1 MTEKEKM
8 LAGEL
13 YNSTEK
19 TLSDERVRAKT
30 LCEMLNRT
38 SVSEGDKR
46 QEIVKEL
53 LGKSGKNAYIE
64 SNVWFD
70 YGYNTEV
77 GENFYVNHDCVFL
90 DCAKITF
97 GDNVFIAPQCGFY
110 TAGHPLEA
118 ETRNAFLEFAKPISV
133 GSDVWIGGGVK
144 IMPGVTVGD
153 NVVIG
158 GGSVVVKD
166 IPSDSVAVGNPA
178 RVIKKLPRD
187 KKRTEKTDF

>member
-64 SNVWFD
+64 SN
-70 YGYNTEV
+70 V

-144 IMPGVTVGD
+144 IMPGGTVGD
-153 NVVIG
+153 SVVIG
-158 GGSVVVKD
+158 GGSVGVKD